1 MHPHFLRFS
10 LMKKWFTQTF
20 LTAIA
25 LLLACKLFPRVT
37 FAAAFVVQHD
47 LAFGSALALAAVIC
61 KSAVQVWWA
70 THIQLR
76 GVGGKSGWQRKQRGD
91 T

>member
-1 MHPHFLRFS
+1 MQ
-10 LMKKWFTQTF
+10 KWFTQTF

-25 LLLACKLFPRVT
+25 LLFACKLFPRGT
-37 FAAAFVVQHD
+37 FAAAYVVQHN

-61 KSAVQVWWA
+61 KSAAQAWWA

-76 GVGGKSGWQRKQRGD
+76 GVGGKASWQRKRRGD
-91 T
+91 A

>member
-1 MHPHFLRFS
+1 MQ
-10 LMKKWFTQTF
+10 KWFVQII

-25 LLLACKLFPRVT
+25 LLCACNAFPRVS
-37 FAAAFVVQHD
+37 FAAAYVVQHN
-47 LAFGSALALAAVIC
+47 LLFGGALALAAVAC
-61 KSAVQVWWA
+61 KSAFASWWA

-76 GVGGKSGWQRKQRGD
+76 GVGGKASWQRKQRGG